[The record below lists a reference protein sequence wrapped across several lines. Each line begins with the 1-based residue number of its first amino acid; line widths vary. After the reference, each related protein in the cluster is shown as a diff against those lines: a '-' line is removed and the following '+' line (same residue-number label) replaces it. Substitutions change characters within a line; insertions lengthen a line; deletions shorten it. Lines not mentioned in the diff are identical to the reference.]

1 METTF
6 GKTVETRFV
15 ENYSSKSFYNYK
27 TKLGRTQMD
36 PELQIATESLSNN
49 KQFQINYQ
57 KMQKYKHDLLYL
69 KLKQHNQKQAE
80 MEKRIS
86 TSMRKQYILSKSKNG
101 YQSDGEYFYNSPYNS
116 IGQNYAPIEAID
128 DETRSC
134 VSMRT
139 NNENRTF
146 IRNPRYKSL
155 ERSRVSQ
162 SFRKF
167 NFRQSEPNQDLS
179 WRNFNYNPN
188 NGIFRNGLDENF
200 NSYKSG
206 NAIIKKNQSIS
217 TPGTPLINSN
227 QKK

>member
-27 TKLGRTQMD
+27 SKLDRAQMD
-36 PELQIATESLSNN
+36 TEIIFNLSDN

-57 KMQKYKHDLLYL
+57 KMQKYKHDLLYF

-80 MEKRIS
+80 MEKRIN
-86 TSMRKQYILSKSKNG
+86 TSMRKQYILSRSKNG
-101 YQSDGEYFYNSPYNS
+101 YQSDGEYVYNSPYS
-116 IGQNYAPIEAID
+116 SVRPNYAPREAID

-134 VSMRT
+134 LSMRT
-139 NNENRTF
+139 RNENRNF
-146 IRNPRYKSL
+146 MRNPRYKSL
-155 ERSRVSQ
+155 ERSQGSQ

-167 NFRQSEPNQDLS
+167 NFKQVEQNQDLS
-179 WRNFNYNPN
+179 WKNFNYNPM
-188 NGIFRNGLDENF
+188 NGIFINGIDENL
-200 NSYKSG
+200 NGYKSG

-217 TPGTPLINSN
+217 TPGTPLTNSS